1 MSDKKNIDRLFQENL
16 KNFEVTPNDAV
27 WENIHK
33 TLHKDKRKRRVLI
46 PLWWRVAGV
55 AALLV
60 LMFAIANSLLNET
73 DNNTDL
79 PVVNSNASTNDNL
92 DKNTTRETESQ
103 NLKNASD
110 SNTDFDIV
118 EPSANSEEFV
128 QNPIKNSNVD
138 KSSEKRNTHV
148 VVNNAIINKENLASP
163 TSDSDTSIAQK
174 SNNTTAKTIEY
185 TVAKKSSNLPE
196 LNPNAIQKNELKP
209 DLLNKETLAD
219 PENAIAKQTETNP
232 LNENETILEHDNL
245 AETDAS
251 SSIEDAI
258 ALAENTNEKEKEEQ
272 LNRWNISPSVAPVYF
287 NTLGEGSS
295 IHEQFVG
302 NSKNGE
308 LNMSYG
314 LGGSYAINKKLKIRA
329 GIHKVNLGYSTNN
342 VIAYSGIGARNQ
354 DDSNIKYNNNTKAM
368 TFISA
373 ESINLASAPE
383 ILNTNIK
390 GSLEQQIGFIEVPL
404 EVEYNLIDKK
414 IGVNVIGGFSTLF
427 LSKNEIYSN
436 LEGERALIGEA
447 TNINST
453 SYSAN
458 LGVGV
463 NYNVS
468 EKIKINLEPMFK
480 YQVNTFNN
488 SSGDFQPYF
497 IGVYTGLSYKF

>member
-16 KNFEVTPNDAV
+16 KDFEVTPNDAV
-27 WENIHK
+27 WENIHN
-33 TLHKDKRKRRVLI
+33 TLHKDKRKRRILI

-55 AALLV
+55 AALMV
-60 LMFAIANSLLNET
+60 LMFTIANALLKET
-73 DNNTDL
+73 DNKTNL
-79 PVVNSNASTNDNL
+79 PVVNSSTNDIL
-92 DKNTTRETESQ
+92 DKNSTNELESEA
-103 NLKNASD
+103 LKKEPV
-110 SNTDFDIV
+110 SNTDFDV
-118 EPSANSEEFV
+118 SDQSKSNDDLV
-128 QNPIKNSNVD
+128 QNPNRDKNTNLTTPGNNNPNIVASNTT
-138 KSSEKRNTHV
+138 KNG
-148 VVNNAIINKENLASP
+148 ENLKSN
-163 TSDSDTSIAQK
+163 TSDSNASATQK
-174 SNNTTAKTIEY
+174 PNNSTGKNTKY

-196 LNPNAIQKNELKP
+196 PNPNVILKNELEP
-209 DLLNKETLAD
+209 LDLNSKES
-219 PENAIAKQTETNP
+219 PENAIAKQTEQIP
-232 LNENETILEHDNL
+232 LNENESISEQDIL
-245 AETDAS
+245 AETDES
-251 SSIEDAI
+251 PSIEDAM
-258 ALAENTNEKEKEEQ
+258 ALAENTNEKEKEEEK

-295 IHEQFVG
+295 IHEQFIG
-302 NSKNGE
+302 NTKNGD

-314 LGGSYAINKKLKIRA
+314 LGGSYALNEKLKIRA

-342 VIAYSGIGARNQ
+342 VIVYSGIGARNGAG
-354 DDSNIKYNNNTKAM
+354 SNIKYNNNSKA
-368 TFISA
+368 TIFISA
-373 ESINLASAPE
+373 ESINLTSAPE

-390 GSLEQQIGFIEVPL
+390 GSLEQQLGFIEIPL
-404 EVEYNLIDKK
+404 EVEYSLINKK
-414 IGVNVIGGFSTLF
+414 IGLNVIGGFSTLF

-436 LEGERALIGEA
+436 LEGERTLIGEA

-480 YQVNTFNN
+480 YQINTFNN